1 MDTFNRLKII
11 FENNG
16 IIIDQSLETNLNYY
30 DMDSITFVS
39 IIVDIER
46 EFSIV
51 IPDEFYSI
59 ENLNTIKNLAAIIDS
74 LISNG

>member
-1 MDTFNRLKII
+1 MDTFDKLIVI

-46 EFSIV
+46 EFNIV

-59 ENLNTIKNLAAIIDS
+59 ESLNTINNLVTIIDS
-74 LISNG
+74 LMSNS

>member
-51 IPDEFYSI
+51 NEYG
-59 ENLNTIKNLAAIIDS
+59 IKR
-74 LISNG
+74 